1 MVVLRDYGLCQPFA
15 PAMSL
20 ADYAAIPAGVSLSD
34 LLVFGV
40 LARLAAC
47 LCMMLLLMALS
58 ECMGNTLGAMFVGS
72 IAFCLPPLLAL
83 SGLSGLRWVGFYPLF
98 HIAELACR
106 ADVWAGLG
114 ALVIA
119 LGLGWLAAEK
129 LLQRWS

>member
-1 MVVLRDYGLCQPFA
+1 
-15 PAMSL
+15 
-20 ADYAAIPAGVSLSD
+20 
-34 LLVFGV
+34 
-40 LARLAAC
+40 
-47 LCMMLLLMALS
+47 MLILMTLS
-58 ECMGNTLGAMFVGS
+58 EFIGNTLGAIFVGS
-72 IAFCLPPLLAL
+72 ILFCLPPLLAL

-98 HIAELACR
+98 HIAELARR